1 MSLNQ
6 QTIATST
13 IVRTLCI
20 AEAAILFASV
30 AGQISRF
37 FLGHPSLKGVVPLL
51 YVDYERNI
59 PAFFSMCLLSLASL
73 ILLVIT
79 VQQKKHGRPHVWKW
93 ATLSF
98 GMLFMSYDEGF
109 QVHENFTMP
118 VRELIGGD
126 VFGIFYFAWVIPGL
140 MVVAALGLFFLR
152 FLIWL
157 PSITRN
163 RFIIAGSL
171 FVGGSCFVDIAGG
184 YYAANW
190 GTSNWNYSLLATLEE
205 GMEMAGIITF
215 IWACLLYA
223 RDSFDEIRFRF

>member
-1 MSLNQ
+1 MDLNQ
-6 QTIATST
+6 QTLATST

-20 AEAAILFASV
+20 AEASVLSASV

-37 FLGHPSLKGVVPLL
+37 YFDHQSLKGLVPLL

-59 PAFFSMCLLSLASL
+59 PAFFSMCLLFMASL
-73 ILLVIT
+73 VALFIT

-98 GMLFMSYDEGF
+98 GMFFMSYDEGF

-118 VRELIGGD
+118 VRELLGGD

-140 MVVAALGLFFLR
+140 IVVALLGLFFLR

-157 PSITRN
+157 PAVTRK
-163 RFIIAGSL
+163 RFMIAGAL
-171 FVGGSCFVDIAGG
+171 FVGGSCFIDIAGG
-184 YYAANW
+184 YYAENW

-205 GMEMAGIITF
+205 GMEMGGIITF
-215 IWACLLYA
+215 IWACLHYA
-223 RDSFDEIRFRF
+223 RESFAEIRFRL